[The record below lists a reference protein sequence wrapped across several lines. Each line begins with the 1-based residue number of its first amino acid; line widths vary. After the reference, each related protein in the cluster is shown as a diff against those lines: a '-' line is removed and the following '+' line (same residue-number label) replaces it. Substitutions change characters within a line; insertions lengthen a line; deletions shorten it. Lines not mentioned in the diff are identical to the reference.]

1 MPRSQ
6 RKQGLPLVI
15 VAGQTPP
22 PTGGQNIMIERILT
36 ELECDDRWRTV
47 HWNFRF
53 TPTFSTV
60 RKAQFSKLLEL
71 VRVFIRALLLRF
83 RHGRADLLLY
93 PSGGPQTVPV
103 IRDILLLPVAKW
115 LSRSV
120 WVQFHAAGIADRLK
134 ARNGVIAKL
143 LLWAYRGVQ
152 GAIVMTNFNRCDPV
166 ALGIPKISI
175 IPHRIPDENAEGHL
189 PDFEKAESGKR
200 KAESDVED
208 LRPDPPQPPVSG
220 LRSPDSALNI
230 LYAGHLYDQKGTP
243 QLVEAFGKIAAD
255 FPQTKLVLMG
265 EFLPPYT
272 EAICRARCA
281 GLGIADRVEVTG
293 ILRGEKKAAQ
303 FRAAHLFVFPSVA
316 PYESFGLVMAEA
328 MMWGL
333 PIIVTDW
340 RGNRDVA
347 GPDAFYVRVDNTMAT
362 HMADV
367 LREAIF
373 DPQRLLK
380 LAAASRTRYET
391 CHRLQTGESD
401 YRCLVRD
408 LMRKDEYI
416 SLKENL

>member
-1 MPRSQ
+1 MKRGNQ
-6 RKQGLPLVI
+6 KLPLVI

-22 PTGGQNIMIERILT
+22 PTGGQNIMVARILE
-36 ELECDDRWRTV
+36 ELEGDVRWRTV

-53 TPTFSTV
+53 TPSFSTV

-71 VRVFIRALLLRF
+71 ARVFFRAVSLRC
-83 RHGRADLLLY
+83 RYGRADLLLY

-103 IRDILLLPVAKW
+103 VRDILLLPLAKW

-120 WVQFHAAGIADRLK
+120 WVHFHAAGIADRLNQK
-134 ARNGVIAKL
+134 KGPIEKL
-143 LLWAYRGVQ
+143 LCRTCHGID
-152 GAIVMTNFNRCDPV
+152 GAIVMANFNRCDPA
-166 ALGIPKISI
+166 ALGIPKIEI

-189 PDFEKAESGKR
+189 PDFGNVKIQLENRQSES
-200 KAESDVED
+200 
-208 LRPDPPQPPVSG
+208 PQSPISG
-220 LRSPDSALNI
+220 LRSPVSALNI

-243 QLVEAFGKIAAD
+243 QLVEAFGKIANN
-255 FPQTKLVLMG
+255 FPHTKLVLMG

-272 EAICRARCA
+272 EAICRSRCA
-281 GLGIADRVEVTG
+281 ELGIADRVEITG

-333 PIIVTDW
+333 PIVATDW

-347 GPDAFYVRVDNTMAT
+347 GPDAFYVRVDDTMAT

-367 LREAIF
+367 LREAIS
-373 DPQRLLK
+373 DPQRLVK
-380 LAAASRTRYET
+380 LAAASRTRYEAYY
-391 CHRLQTGESD
+391 RLQTGESD

-408 LMRKDEYI
+408 LMRKEESI
-416 SLKENL
+416 SLEERL